1 MSRGISHITVKN
13 GEFIHVEDL
22 DYICEQLKI
31 IFDEQK
37 EKNEQLKEELVA
49 ITDEKWKDEELLC
62 LKEERDRAVSELRR
76 GFGFSE
82 EEINKVNSWKRA
94 HSNNRHGARTN
105 ADRALRGNYSYEMTP
120 TSIGTIKSCICETC
134 RIKAIEKSDGDIN
147 KYRKLLE
154 IYDAVFDISDYDN
167 F

>member
-1 MSRGISHITVKN
+1 MKDLRQFLKGMELETEQIDTIMAEVGKN
-13 GEFIHVEDL
+13 FS
-22 DYICEQLKI
+22 
-31 IFDEQK
+31 
-37 EKNEQLKEELVA
+37 
-49 ITDEKWKDEELLC
+49 T

-82 EEINKVNSWKRA
+82 EETNKVNSWKRA

-120 TSIGTIKSCICETC
+120 TSVGTIKSCICETC
-134 RIKAIEKSDGDIN
+134 RIKAIEKSNGDIN